1 MQTWLE
7 KIQTHKKPL
16 LVLAGLVF
24 IVVLWLGNT
33 VRNLIHNKTEMQ
45 KLTHQ
50 SAQLDAEYE
59 QLLKTRALLE
69 AQDPALI
76 EKIARTEYG
85 LAKPGEVEFRFST
98 K

>member
-1 MQTWLE
+1 M
-7 KIQTHKKPL
+7 
-16 LVLAGLVF
+16 VLTG
-24 IVVLWLGNT
+24 IVLIAVLWLGNT
-33 VRNLIHNKTEMQ
+33 VRNLVHNKTELQ
-45 KLTHQ
+45 RLTRQ
-50 SAQLDAEYE
+50 TVQLDTEYE
-59 QLLKTRALLE
+59 QLLEMRALLE

>member
-1 MQTWLE
+1 M
-7 KIQTHKKPL
+7 
-16 LVLAGLVF
+16 VLTG
-24 IVVLWLGNT
+24 IVLIAALWLGNT
-33 VRNLIHNKTEMQ
+33 VRNLVHNKTELQ
-45 KLTHQ
+45 RLTHQ
-50 SAQLDAEYE
+50 TVQLDTEYE
-59 QLLKTRALLE
+59 QLLEMRALLE

>member
-1 MQTWLE
+1 MQTWLD
-7 KIQTHKKPL
+7 KLRAHKKPL
-16 LVLAGLVF
+16 LVLAGLVL

-33 VRNLIHNKTEMQ
+33 VRNLVHNKTEMQ
-45 KLTHQ
+45 KLTRQ
-50 SAQLDAEYE
+50 SAQLDAEHE